1 MKKIFLDTNVLLD
14 VFAKREPFYNDAA
27 QLWSLAENG
36 KINASISAI
45 SFNNVY
51 YIIRKAKGSDVADFS
66 LRCLRD
72 EFNVVDLTSQILNQA
87 IDSKMRD
94 FEDAIQY
101 FSAGRADAD
110 FLITRNPEHFPR
122 NDITVMTPDEF
133 LAVHEG

>member
-1 MKKIFLDTNVLLD
+1 MKKVLLDTNVLLD

-27 QLWSLAENG
+27 QIWSLAEKG
-36 KINASISAI
+36 KLNASISAI

-72 EFNVVDLTSQILNQA
+72 EFNVVDLTSRILNQA
-87 IDSKMRD
+87 MDSEIGD

-101 FSAGRADAD
+101 FSAVHSDAD

-122 NDITVMTPDEF
+122 KDITVMTPDEF
-133 LAVHEG
+133 LAV